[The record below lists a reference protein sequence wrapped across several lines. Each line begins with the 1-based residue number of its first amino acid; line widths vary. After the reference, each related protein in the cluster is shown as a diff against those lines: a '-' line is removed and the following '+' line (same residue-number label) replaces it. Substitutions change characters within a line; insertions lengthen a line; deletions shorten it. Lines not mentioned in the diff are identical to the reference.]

1 MGKCAICGSSETGLK
16 AHLIQTHKVE
26 NTEELGLLLS
36 LSRHHFK
43 GTLNCDLCDRRKL
56 THLDRHFASVHSLQ
70 RADITERVK
79 AAKEA
84 RLLHLLRELR
94 ASRPGPSLV
103 SEPDTDP
110 AGRPE
115 SDQPTPASPAPS
127 RHTDVELTENDTP
140 VEGPPPKGSQP
151 SHTPSHDT
159 DSELTVSDASV
170 EVTPK
175 KWKKLRLTRCFRKS
189 PVFAAISDYQEFN
202 TTTYASPKDVE
213 NSAMRKNHAIHYVL
227 HMFSHSE
234 SASLE
239 NCAFLDH
246 CGNMRGWQA
255 SLVNQQYAVTSVNIM
270 IGNAAA
276 FVRHLRAFHS
286 EMAGLSASQFDRIDL
301 QFKRMRRDNG
311 RRIRAHQQTVRREKS
326 NELQTRSG
334 GRSLDLVHGY
344 IAGYFAI
351 VSGHRPIVFL
361 NLRKAHL
368 DQADVDSR
376 KRALVWVDKH
386 KTDRTFGGAC
396 LALDQREVAWLH
408 RLDQVSNQSGGDR
421 YIFRSGGKPLTNIT
435 KQLQR
440 AWEDSRLGA
449 RITFQLIR
457 TAIANQTHEDIQPAA
472 LFSDTRSLGSLSQAK
487 KNLSDGDRKLVCEAM
502 CHGVS
507 TADRFYTAVPGV
519 SDMFR
524 LRDLRINALEK
535 EGLEPETTTDSGEH
549 QIPTPDSN

>member
-1 MGKCAICGSSETGLK
+1 MGKCVICGSSETGLK
-16 AHLIQTHKVE
+16 AHLIETHKVE

-56 THLDRHFASVHSLQ
+56 THLDRHLASVHSLQ

-115 SDQPTPASPAPS
+115 SDQPTPASPAHS
-127 RHTDVELTENDTP
+127 RHTDVDLTDSDTP
-140 VEGPPPKGSQP
+140 VEVPPPKGSQP
-151 SHTPSHDT
+151 SHTPSHDDT
-159 DSELTVSDASV
+159 DTELTVSDTSLEA
-170 EVTPK
+170 TPK
-175 KWKKLRLTRCFRKS
+175 KWKQLRVTRRFRKS
-189 PVFAAISDYQEFN
+189 PVFAAISDFQEFN
-202 TTTYASPKDVE
+202 TTAYASPKDIE
-213 NSAMRKNHAIHYVL
+213 NSALRKNHAIRYVM
-227 HMFSHSE
+227 HMYSQSE
-234 SASLE
+234 SGSLE

-255 SLVNQQYAVTSVNIM
+255 SLVKQHYAVTSISIM
-270 IGNAAA
+270 LGNAAA

-286 EMAGLSASQFDRIDL
+286 EMAGLSATQFERIDL

-326 NELQTRSG
+326 KQIMPGSKLKAFLRVARARIPSLFQEFQAELQTRSG
-334 GRSLDLVHGY
+334 GQSLDLAHGY

-368 DQADVDSR
+368 GQADVDSR

-386 KTDRTFGGAC
+386 KTDRAFGGAC

-408 RLDQVSNQSGGDR
+408 RLDEVSNQSGGGRCDH
-421 YIFRSGGKPLTNIT
+421 IFRSGGKPLTNIT

-440 AWEDSRLGA
+440 AWVDARLGGPIIF
-449 RITFQLIR
+449 RLIR
-457 TAIANQTHEDIQPAA
+457 TAITPSELTPWRRKVWNQRPRTAIEAFSLCASIANKTGS
-472 LFSDTRSLGSLSQAK
+472 FRS
-487 KNLSDGDRKLVCEAM
+487 
-502 CHGVS
+502 
-507 TADRFYTAVPGV
+507 
-519 SDMFR
+519 
-524 LRDLRINALEK
+524 
-535 EGLEPETTTDSGEH
+535 
-549 QIPTPDSN
+549 